1 MLLYNLIE
9 WWGGI
14 LPWDR
19 EFASPQIAKLAKFRA
34 FANPLKFLRWL
45 HLLMCH
51 HGEWRTEGGEG
62 NTVGRWSYPPEHLTA
77 MNVQE
82 PSSIL
87 LKISKVIIFIYASSW
102 TVANLREGRVIHT
115 SQLGRG
121 GHTPLS
127 TWHPCM
133 FTRAFANPLQLLGD
147 YYIISTNSASWTV
160 ALYYF
165 SGGFWMD
172 NYIFPKT
179 FC

>member
-45 HLLMCH
+45 HLLMCQ

-102 TVANLREGRVIHT
+102 SLCQSTQIFKVITFTYVSSWRVANW
-115 SQLGRG
+115 GRG
-121 GHTPLS
+121 G
-127 TWHPCM
+127 
-133 FTRAFANPLQLLGD
+133 
-147 YYIISTNSASWTV
+147 YYILGQGWSMSYPPEHLTPMHVHTSIRQSTTIIRWL
-160 ALYYF
+160 LYY
-165 SGGFWMD
+165 
-172 NYIFPKT
+172 IH
-179 FC
+179 